1 MSKNLKEN
9 QLFAIPLVA
18 QGVSGKDI
26 AKTLKITEETV
37 SRWKQ
42 QPEFKAEVNQL
53 LKECRDDTQHR
64 LRSIVNKSLEILI
77 NELGNDNSDVRVNLA
92 LKVLQ
97 NMKLNN
103 YLFEDI
109 GSSNPEIVRKKIS
122 DQEFAEK
129 FI

>member
-1 MSKNLKEN
+1 MSKNLNEN

-53 LKECRDDTQHR
+53 LKQFTEMQKMMKKFGKMR
-64 LRSIVNKSLEILI
+64 LPK
-77 NELGNDNSDVRVNLA
+77 LGV
-92 LKVLQ
+92 
-97 NMKLNN
+97 
-103 YLFEDI
+103 
-109 GSSNPEIVRKKIS
+109 GSFFG
-122 DQEFAEK
+122 Q
-129 FI
+129 

>member
-1 MSKNLKEN
+1 MSKNLNEN
-9 QLFAIPLVA
+9 QLLAIPLVA

-53 LKECRDDTQHR
+53 LKECRDDTQYR
-64 LRSIVNKSLEILI
+64 LRSIVNKSLEILM
-77 NELGNDNSDVRVNLA
+77 NELGNDTSDMRVNLA

-109 GSSNPEIVRKKIS
+109 GSSNAEIVRKKIS

>member
-1 MSKNLKEN
+1 MSTKLNEN
-9 QLFAIPLVA
+9 QLLAIPLVA

-42 QPEFKAEVNQL
+42 QPDFKAEVNQL

-77 NELGNDNSDVRVNLA
+77 DELRNDSSDVRVNLA

-97 NMKLNN
+97 NLHSTS
-103 YLFEDI
+103 YF
-109 GSSNPEIVRKKIS
+109 
-122 DQEFAEK
+122 
-129 FI
+129 